1 LIWNDI
7 NQDSF
12 WADADGSVWIGTSGG
27 LTHILRPEGL
37 MQAAPL
43 DLRVTQAKFGT
54 RMLGGQGDPK
64 MPWDRD
70 ASLNMHLASLDYD
83 EAGDTMLKVRLRG
96 LSDTWFESHDHDVHY
111 FGLEPGHYEFE
122 AMAINAAHQRS
133 SGVVSLSFDVLPPWW
148 RTRWF
153 EILIAGGGVALLVRI
168 VQWRLRKLRDNK
180 RHLERKLKEHE
191 ALLVRATRDALTEL
205 WNRTA
210 ILEILERA
218 IDEARKTSTPLAV
231 ALIDVDHF
239 KHINDTYGHLG
250 GDAVLRALG
259 SLLSTKVRTTDSL
272 GRYGGEELLL
282 VMPGLAMERPSLPV
296 ERLREAIEEMPVTY
310 QDSIICVAA
319 SIGVAWLDPCAD
331 VAESL
336 LNRSDAALYAA
347 KDGGRNC
354 VHYAYSYTE
363 TQRMRRGSIDPK
375 IRQVV

>member
-1 LIWNDI
+1 
-7 NQDSF
+7 
-12 WADADGSVWIGTSGG
+12 
-27 LTHILRPEGL
+27 
-37 MQAAPL
+37 M
-43 DLRVTQAKFGT
+43 
-54 RMLGGQGDPK
+54 
-64 MPWDRD
+64 
-70 ASLNMHLASLDYD
+70 
-83 EAGDTMLKVRLRG
+83 
-96 LSDTWFESHDHDVHY
+96 
-111 FGLEPGHYEFE
+111 
-122 AMAINAAHQRS
+122 
-133 SGVVSLSFDVLPPWW
+133 
-148 RTRWF
+148 
-153 EILIAGGGVALLVRI
+153 ALLVRI

-191 ALLVRATRDALTEL
+191 ALLVRATRDALTDL

-282 VMPGLAMERPSLPV
+282 VMPGLAMERPSPLV

-310 QDSIICVAA
+310 QDSTICVAA